1 MTETSEK
8 AAVHDR
14 LAGMAMFSCTIL
26 SVVAMAHHPSNFE
39 QGTLSNVVHGAML
52 VVVVVT
58 LSGFAY
64 FASGRGFGRFG
75 VLAGLVVYAAGAVG
89 NIMAATINGFA
100 VVAVARR
107 DVSNDIFS
115 FAWALNQAFAYAAV
129 YATSAAFTLWGL
141 DLVARE
147 RGWARWLGVVGL
159 IAGIVP
165 AAMLAGAAVRMDVAG
180 AFTIYALQSIFAALV
195 GIYLLRGRR

>member
-1 MTETSEK
+1 MTGTSEK
-8 AAVHDR
+8 AALDDR
-14 LAGMAMFSCTIL
+14 LAGTALFSCTIL
-26 SVVAMAHHPSNFE
+26 SVVAMGHHPSNFE
-39 QGTLSNVVHGAML
+39 LGTLSNIVHGAML
-52 VVVVVT
+52 VVVVMT

-64 FASGRGFGRFG
+64 FASGRGLGRFS
-75 VLAGLVVYAAGAVG
+75 VLVGLVVYAAGAVA

-100 VVAVARR
+100 VVDVARH
-107 DVSNDIFS
+107 DVSNDIFA
-115 FAWALNQAFAYAAV
+115 FAWALNQAFAYGAV

-147 RGWARWLGVVGL
+147 CGWARRLGVVGL

-165 AAMLAGAAVRMDVAG
+165 AAMLAGAAVHMDVAG
-180 AFTIYALQSIFAALV
+180 AFTIYVLQSIFAALV

>member
-8 AAVHDR
+8 AALDDR
-14 LAGMAMFSCTIL
+14 LAGTALFACTAL
-26 SVVAMAHHPSNFE
+26 SVVAMGHHPSSFE
-39 QGTLSNVVHGAML
+39 QGALVNIVHGAML

-58 LSGFAY
+58 LSGFSY
-64 FASGRGFGRFG
+64 FALGRGLGRFG
-75 VLAGLVVYAAGAVG
+75 VLAGLVTYAAGAVG

-100 VVAVARR
+100 VVDVARR
-107 DVSNDIFS
+107 GVSDDVFA

-147 RGWARWLGVVGL
+147 RGWPRWLGVVGL

-165 AAMLAGAAVRMDVAG
+165 ALMLAGAAVSMNVAG

-195 GIYLLRGRR
+195 GLYLLRGRR